1 MQHCQCLTHIP
12 ACNCFRRLKGKFT
25 CGHPPEL
32 QWFTRYIRICHS
44 IYLPYIYYIFTI
56 YAIYLPYLPYI
67 CYIFTISAIF
77 AIYQPYLPYICHICH
92 ICDILQ
98 LCRPAMKRLEKKPTG
113 KTELLISSKKKLI
126 KQWLISDSI
135 ISFHNF
141 HWTQVSQGSFLWV
154 LMSNSTRNFT
164 DVTLAGDD
172 YQLNTSSKEET
183 TIKVSCIFMV
193 FGHPD
198 QESPPKK
205 YFTSRMSSW

>member
-1 MQHCQCLTHIP
+1 MRLNAAFPRFDAHPCLQLLSQAERKIYLRP
-12 ACNCFRRLKGKFT
+12 CNRVAKIDQIYQDL
-25 CGHPPEL
+25 P
-32 QWFTRYIRICHS
+32 YIRICHS
-44 IYLPYIYYIFTI
+44 IYSMRRNQLGKLNFW
-56 YAIYLPYLPYI
+56 
-67 CYIFTISAIF
+67 S
-77 AIYQPYLPYICHICH
+77 
-92 ICDILQ
+92 LQ
-98 LCRPAMKRLEKKPTG
+98 
-113 KTELLISSKKKLI
+113 KKLI

>member
-1 MQHCQCLTHIP
+1 MQVDQGLTHIP
-12 ACNCFRRLKGKFT
+12 ACNCFRRLRGKFT
-25 CGHPPEL
+25 YGHPAEL
-32 QWFTRYIRICHS
+32 QWLTRYIRICHS

-56 YAIYLPYLPYI
+56 SAIYLPYLP
-67 CYIFTISAIF
+67 S
-77 AIYQPYLPYICHICH
+77 
-92 ICDILQ
+92 
-98 LCRPAMKRLEKKPTG
+98 G

-205 YFTSRMSSW
+205 SFTSRMSSW

>member
-1 MQHCQCLTHIP
+1 MSLNAGWPRFDAHPCLQLLSQAERKIYLRP
-12 ACNCFRRLKGKFT
+12 SSRVAMIDQIYQDL
-25 CGHPPEL
+25 PYLP
-32 QWFTRYIRICHS
+32 YIRICHS

-56 YAIYLPYLPYI
+56 SAIYLPYLP
-67 CYIFTISAIF
+67 S
-77 AIYQPYLPYICHICH
+77 
-92 ICDILQ
+92 
-98 LCRPAMKRLEKKPTG
+98 G